1 MSNNLNEL
9 VKKLQNQQLLKRDM
23 VVPSSCLTYKDG
35 KLQISNV
42 SKNPEMD
49 ELLKSTGVTAADT
62 ELTTLLLKPLD
73 AFNRQ
78 LAGRF
83 EIPFQYYKRLMEDG
97 NVPLLD
103 QNVNHWFSS
112 IKRNYLIRCFASED
126 NTTGVVRAILGDR
139 YRILDN
145 LDVLMAALDAVRQ
158 SGVNIQ
164 IESAD
169 ITDTKMYVRFI
180 APDVVQ
186 DSPNLLKNYRVPSK
200 DKGTDYGIHAGF
212 ILTNSETG
220 HGSSFVAPRLVVAAC
235 RNGMIM
241 KQDATNKVHLGGR
254 MDEGRIDWSEET
266 KTKNVELIIA
276 QVKDAVKQYTSAEY
290 LGATI
295 DKLEGNGTSEL
306 NHPIDAIAN
315 ISRDLNFSEEK
326 QKDLLAYFMQ
336 SSDLT
341 GFGVAQAVTYFA
353 HKKADAD
360 EQFEL
365 EAVAMDIVSNIEKYD
380 KPAMPAKRTSQK
392 GFSKN

>member
-1 MSNNLNEL
+1 MSINVKEL
-9 VKKLQNQQLLKRDM
+9 VEQLKTQQLLKRDM
-23 VVPSSCLTYKDG
+23 VVPSSCLSYKDG
-35 KLQISNV
+35 QLVIRNV
-42 SKNPEMD
+42 SKNPQMD
-49 ELLKSTGVTAADT
+49 DLLKSTGVTVADQ
-62 ELTTLLLKPLD
+62 ELTSLLLKPLE

-78 LAGRF
+78 IAGRF
-83 EIPFQYYKRLMEDG
+83 DIPYQYYKKLMEKG
-97 NVPLLD
+97 NIALLD
-103 QNVNHWFSS
+103 HNVNHWFSQS
-112 IKRNYLIRCFASED
+112 AKNYLVRCFASTDD
-126 NTTGVVRAILGDR
+126 NTGIVRAILGDR

-145 LDVLMAALDAVRQ
+145 LDVLMASLDAVRQ

-180 APDVVQ
+180 APDVVRE
-186 DSPNLLKNYRVPSK
+186 SPSLLKNYRVPNK
-200 DKGTDYGIHAGF
+200 EKGNDYGIHAGF

-241 KQDATNKVHLGGR
+241 KQDATNKVHLGGK
-254 MDEGRIDWSEET
+254 MDEGKIDWSEET

-276 QVKDAVKQYTSAEY
+276 QVKDAVKMYTSNEY
-290 LGATI
+290 LGQTI
-295 DKLEGNGTSEL
+295 DKLEGNGTLPLS
-306 NHPIDAIAN
+306 HPIDAITN
-315 ISRDLNFSEEK
+315 ISRDLNFSEDK

-341 GFGVAQAVTYFA
+341 GFGVAQAVTFFA
-353 HKKADAD
+353 HSKSDAD

-365 EAVAMDIVSNIEKYD
+365 EAVAMDIVTNINKYD
-380 KPAMPAKRTSQK
+380 KPAVAIKKTTQK

>member
-1 MSNNLNEL
+1 MSKDLKELLNQ
-9 VKKLQNQQLLKRDM
+9 LQAEQAVKRDM
-23 VVPSSCLTYKDG
+23 VVPSSCLSYKDG
-35 KLQISNV
+35 HLIIRNV

-49 ELLKSTGVTAADT
+49 DLLRSTGVTVT
-62 ELTTLLLKPLD
+62 EQEQTVLTLKPLEP
-73 AFNRQ
+73 FNRQ

-83 EIPFQYYKRLMEDG
+83 DIPFMYYKKMMEEA
-97 NVPLLD
+97 NIPLLD
-103 QNVNHWFSS
+103 QNINHWF
-112 IKRNYLIRCFASED
+112 KTVPKNYLIRCFSIKGED
-126 NTTGVVRAILGDR
+126 RGVVRAILGDR

-145 LDVLMAALDAVRQ
+145 LDVLLAALDAVRQ

-186 DSPNLLKNYRVPSK
+186 ESPTLLKNYRVPNQ
-200 DKGTDYGIHAGF
+200 DKGNDYGIHAGF

-220 HGSSFVAPRLVVAAC
+220 HGSSYVAPRLVVSAC
-235 RNGMIM
+235 RNGMIL

-276 QVKDAVKQYTSAEY
+276 QVKDAVKTYTSLDY
-290 LGATI
+290 LGQSI
-295 DKLEGNGTSEL
+295 DKLEGNGTKML
-306 NHPIDAIAN
+306 TNPIDTITN
-315 ISRDLNFSEEK
+315 ISRELNFSEEK
-326 QKDLLAYFMQ
+326 QKDLLSYFMQ

-353 HKKADAD
+353 HAKADAD
-360 EQFEL
+360 QQFEL
-365 EAVAMDIVSNIEKYD
+365 EAVAMDIVTNIDKFD
-380 KPAMPAKRTSQK
+380 KPAQAVKKGSQK

>member
-42 SKNPEMD
+42 SKNPVMD

-126 NTTGVVRAILGDR
+126 NTNGVVRAILGDR

-200 DKGTDYGIHAGF
+200 DKGNDYGIHAGF

-241 KQDATNKVHLGGR
+241 KQDSTNKVHLGGR
-254 MDEGRIDWSEET
+254 MDEGKIDWSEET

-276 QVKDAVKQYTSAEY
+276 QVKDAVKTYTSSEY
-290 LGATI
+290 LGQTI
-295 DKLEGNGTSEL
+295 NKLEGNGAVEL
-306 NHPIDAIAN
+306 THPIDAITN
-315 ISRDLNFSEEK
+315 ISRDLNFSEDK

-341 GFGVAQAVTYFA
+341 GFGAAQAVTYFA
-353 HKKADAD
+353 HAKSDAD

-365 EAVAMDIVSNIEKYD
+365 EAVAMDIVNNIEKYD
-380 KPAMPAKRTSQK
+380 KPAMPTKRTSQK